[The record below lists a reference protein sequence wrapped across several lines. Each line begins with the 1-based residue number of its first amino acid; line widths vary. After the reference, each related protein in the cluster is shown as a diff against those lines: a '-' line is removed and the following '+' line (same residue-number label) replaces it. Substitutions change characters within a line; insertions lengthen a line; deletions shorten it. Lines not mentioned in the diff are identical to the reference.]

1 MKPEQALV
9 VHLELDLVAVG
20 GDQESAGGSVLEAP
34 AEPAHGG
41 IPAETIFERRGL
53 EQLVRQE
60 LEAGTVRGGHHAP
73 KRPATGRLEQM
84 TLSVLRGDTPR
95 VGDLAL
101 RALLTG
107 D

>member
-34 AEPAHGG
+34 AESAHGG

-60 LEAGTVRGGHHAP
+60 FEAGTVRGGHHAP
-73 KRPATGRLEQM
+73 KRPATGRLEQV

-95 VGDLAL
+95 VGDFAQ